1 MGSGLTDAGSTPAAS
16 TNKKIPFNINKL
28 SVIKGLFSTYN
39 FYLKMQQRNCAML
52 VLTRTQSQSVHIFPT
67 DSDDDRIIITIEN
80 ISRGQVKL
88 SFEAPDKVEILREEL
103 LNGG

>member
-1 MGSGLTDAGSTPAAS
+1 
-16 TNKKIPFNINKL
+16 
-28 SVIKGLFSTYN
+28 
-39 FYLKMQQRNCAML
+39 ML